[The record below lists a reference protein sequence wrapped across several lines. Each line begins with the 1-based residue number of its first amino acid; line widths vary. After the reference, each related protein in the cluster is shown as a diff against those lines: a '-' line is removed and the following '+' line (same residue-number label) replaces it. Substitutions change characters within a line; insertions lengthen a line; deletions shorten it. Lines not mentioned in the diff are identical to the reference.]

1 MDTDTSAF
9 EASLKAEGYG
19 EVERK
24 TVLPNVVNSVHTHP
38 FAVRILV
45 LSGEMSVT
53 VNGAKHT
60 CHAGDTFAM
69 EPGCEHFEQYGP
81 EGSVYLVGR
90 KHQH

>member
-1 MDTDTSAF
+1 MDPSAF
-9 EASLKAEGYG
+9 ETSLKTDGFND
-19 EVERK
+19 VERK
-24 TVLPNVVNSVHTHP
+24 VVQANVVNAVHTHP

-60 CHAGDTFAM
+60 CRAGDTFAM

-90 KHQH
+90 KHAS